1 MSNEALCSVTFIH
14 EDIVNKVKNE
24 ITNDSILFNMALT
37 FKVLSDPTRLK
48 VINALMLSE
57 MCVCDIS
64 ALLNMSRPAISHHLK
79 ALRQMRLIK
88 YRRDGKI
95 AYYSID
101 DETIKV
107 IFDQCKIH
115 AQ

>member
-1 MSNEALCSVTFIH
+1 MSNEAFCSVTFIH

-24 ITNDSILFNMALT
+24 VTNDSILFNMALT

>member
-48 VINALMLSE
+48 IINALMLSE

-107 IFDQCKIH
+107 IFDQCKVH